1 MKIDTSLL
9 PHQQDAVRKLRKIK
23 IGALYM
29 EQGTGKTRT
38 ALELIAQRLQRGK
51 VDVALWLCPCS
62 VKKNLREDLAYY
74 CGEFPQEI
82 IVRGIE
88 SLSSADVLYIKLLEL
103 VKKYRVFLVV
113 DESNLTKN
121 KDAIR
126 TQRTIELASHCE
138 YKLILNGTPI
148 SKNEAD
154 MFAQWYILDWRILGY
169 QSFYSFAANHLEY
182 RRIRLPSGREIV
194 DYNRI
199 EAVLNTDYLS
209 EKITPYTY
217 QVKKA
222 ECLEL
227 PDKKYFGEPF
237 SLDETQM
244 EEYREVKL
252 AYLEYVDEIR
262 SETIYKLFAA
272 LQHVVSG
279 RRILTSPKERMVTEA
294 MMPDE
299 DNPRLWALKNL
310 LQREIGDEKVLIF
323 CKYRTEATSICKML
337 TQMGRSSVLF
347 TGEISQK
354 KRQENRKRFRD
365 DVQVMVANKACGA
378 YGLNLQFCRNIIFY
392 SNDFDLATRMQA
404 EDRVHRIG
412 QTEEVR
418 IYDIHAV
425 NTIDSFIMS
434 CLWRKENLVEEFKK
448 NIEKWRG
455 QMVKYKQISSGDTPE
470 EFYIKLGPFLGSRDV
485 RKEFDGYPLSNADD
499 WTWILAEENG
509 AVVGFVSIEPKNKAL
524 RFSAGYVVPTHRGKG
539 IYRRLIK
546 EAVKFAGGRS
556 MDVTTREKLVP
567 LFEAEGFRPLK
578 MKGKQWRHMRRAVDG
593 KGVS

>member
-1 MKIDTSLL
+1 MKIDIPLL
-9 PHQQDAVRKLRKIK
+9 PHQEEAVNKLKKIK
-23 IGALYM
+23 VGALYM

-38 ALELIAQRLQRGK
+38 ALELISARLNSAK
-51 VDVALWLCPCS
+51 VNAALWLCPCS
-62 VKKNLREDLAYY
+62 VKRNLREDLAYY
-74 CGEFPQEI
+74 CGEFPQDI

-182 RRIRLPSGREIV
+182 KRVRLPNGREII

-199 EAVLNTDYLS
+199 EQVLNTDYLS
-209 EKITPYTY
+209 EKIAPYTY

-227 PDKKYFGEPF
+227 PEKKYFGKPF
-237 SLDETQM
+237 ALDEEQM

-262 SETIYKLFAA
+262 SETIYKLFTA

-279 RRILTSPKERMVTEA
+279 RRVLTSPKERMATEA
-294 MMPDE
+294 MMPDA
-299 DNPRLWALKNL
+299 DNPRLWALRNL

-323 CKYRTEATSICKML
+323 CKYRTEAETICKML
-337 TQMGRSSVLF
+337 MQMGKSSVLF
-347 TGEISQK
+347 TGEIAQK

-418 IYDIHAV
+418 IYDIYAV
-425 NTIDSFIMS
+425 DTIDEFIMR
-434 CLWRKENLVEEFKK
+434 CLWRKESLVEEFKK

-455 QMVKYKQISSGDTPE
+455 EMIKYRQISSGINPE

-499 WTWILAEENG
+499 WTWIVAEDNG
-509 AVVGFVSIEPKNKAL
+509 SIVGFVSIEPKNKAL
-524 RFSAGYVVPTHRGKG
+524 QFSAGYVIPPYRKKG
-539 IYRRLIK
+539 IYKHLIK
-546 EAVKFAGGRS
+546 EAVKFAGERP
-556 MDVTTREKLVP
+556 MDVTTRENLVP
-567 LFEAEGFRPLK
+567 LFEAEGFKPLK
-578 MKGKQWRHMRRAVDG
+578 MKGKKWRHMRRAVDE

>member
-1 MKIDTSLL
+1 MKIDIPLL
-9 PHQQDAVRKLRKIK
+9 PHQEEAVNKLKKIK
-23 IGALYM
+23 VGALYM

-38 ALELIAQRLQRGK
+38 ALELISARLNSAK
-51 VDVALWLCPCS
+51 VDAALWLCPCS
-62 VKKNLREDLAYY
+62 VKRNLREDLAYY
-74 CGEFPQEI
+74 CGEFPQDI

-182 RRIRLPSGREIV
+182 KRVRLPNGREII

-199 EAVLNTDYLS
+199 EQVLNTDYLS
-209 EKITPYTY
+209 EKIAPYTY

-227 PDKKYFGEPF
+227 PEKKYFGKPF
-237 SLDETQM
+237 ALDEEQM

-262 SETIYKLFAA
+262 SETIYKLFTA

-279 RRILTSPKERMVTEA
+279 RRVLTSPKERMATEA
-294 MMPDE
+294 MMPDA
-299 DNPRLWALKNL
+299 DNPRLWALRNL

-323 CKYRTEATSICKML
+323 CKYRTEAETICKML
-337 TQMGRSSVLF
+337 MQMGKSSVLF
-347 TGEISQK
+347 TGEIAQK

-418 IYDIHAV
+418 IYDIYAV
-425 NTIDSFIMS
+425 DTIDEFIMR
-434 CLWRKENLVEEFKK
+434 CLWRKESLVEEFKK

-455 QMVKYKQISSGDTPE
+455 EMIKYRQISSGINPE

-499 WTWILAEENG
+499 WTWIVAEDNG
-509 AVVGFVSIEPKNKAL
+509 SIVGFVSIEPKNKAL
-524 RFSAGYVVPTHRGKG
+524 QFSAGYVIPPYRKKG
-539 IYRRLIK
+539 IYKHLIK
-546 EAVKFAGGRS
+546 EAVKFAGERP
-556 MDVTTREKLVP
+556 MDVTTRENLVP
-567 LFEAEGFRPLK
+567 LFEAEGFKPLK
-578 MKGKQWRHMRRAVDG
+578 MKGKKWRHMRRAVDE

>member
-1 MKIDTSLL
+1 MKIDVPLL
-9 PHQQDAVRKLRKIK
+9 PHQEDAVNKLQKIK
-23 IGALYM
+23 VGALYM

-38 ALELIAQRLQRGK
+38 ALELISMRLSSAK
-51 VDVALWLCPCS
+51 VDAALWLCPCS

-74 CGEFPQEI
+74 CGEFPQDI
-82 IVRGIE
+82 VVRGIE
-88 SLSSADVLYIKLLEL
+88 SLSSADVLYLKLLEL
-103 VKKYRVFLVV
+103 VKKYKVFLVV

-126 TQRTIELASHCE
+126 TQRVIEIASRCE

-182 RRIRLPSGREIV
+182 KRVRLPNGREII

-199 EAVLNTDYLS
+199 EQVLNTDYLS
-209 EKITPYTY
+209 EKIAPYTY

-227 PDKKYFGEPF
+227 PEKKYFGKPF
-237 SLDETQM
+237 ALDEEQM

-279 RRILTSPKERMVTEA
+279 RRVLTSPKERMATEA
-294 MMPDE
+294 MMPDA
-299 DNPRLWALKNL
+299 DNPRLWALRNL

-323 CKYRTEATSICKML
+323 CKYRTEAASICKML
-337 TQMGRSSVLF
+337 MQMGKSNVLF
-347 TGEISQK
+347 TGEIAQK

-365 DVQVMVANKACGA
+365 DVQVLVANKACGA

-418 IYDIHAV
+418 IYDIYAV
-425 NTIDSFIMS
+425 DTIDEFIMR
-434 CLWRKENLVEEFKK
+434 CLWRKESLVEEFKK

-455 QMVKYKQISSGDTPE
+455 EMIKYRQISSGINPE

-499 WTWILAEENG
+499 WVWLLAEDNG
-509 AVVGFVSIEPKNKAL
+509 EIVGFVSIEPKNKVL
-524 RFSAGYVVPTHRGKG
+524 QISAGYVVPLYRRKG
-539 IYRRLIK
+539 VYKRLIK
-546 EAVKFAGGRS
+546 EAVKFAGSRA
-556 MDVTTREKLVP
+556 MDVTTREYLVP
-567 LFEAEGFRPLK
+567 LFEKAGFRALK
-578 MKGKQWRHMRRAVDG
+578 MKGKKWRHMRRVVDEENI
-593 KGVS
+593 S

>member
-38 ALELIAQRLQRGK
+38 ALELIAQRLERGK
-51 VDVALWLCPCS
+51 IDVALWLCPCS

-74 CGEFPQEI
+74 CGEFPQDI
-82 IVRGIE
+82 VVRGIE

-182 RRIRLPSGREIV
+182 KRVRLPDGREII

-199 EAVLNTDYLS
+199 ESVLNTDYLS
-209 EKITPYTY
+209 EKIAPYTY

-222 ECLEL
+222 ECLKL

-237 SLDETQM
+237 ALDEAQV
-244 EEYREVKL
+244 EEYERVKMT
-252 AYLEYVDEIR
+252 YLEYVDEIR

-279 RRILTSPKERMVTEA
+279 RRVLTSPTERMETSVMVT
-294 MMPDE
+294 DE
-299 DNPRLWALKNL
+299 ENPRLLALRRIL
-310 LQREIGDEKVLIF
+310 ERRIRDEKVLIF
-323 CKYRTEATSICKML
+323 CKYRTEAASICKML

-347 TGEISQK
+347 TGGISQK

-378 YGLNLQFCRNIIFY
+378 DGLNLQFCRNVVFY
-392 SNDFDLATRMQA
+392 NNDFDLATRMQA

-455 QMVKYKQISSGDTPE
+455 QMVKYKQISSGDMPE
-470 EFYIKLGPFLGSRDV
+470 DFYIKLGPFLGSREV

-499 WTWILAEENG
+499 WTWIVAEDNG
-509 AVVGFVSIEPKNKAL
+509 EIVGFVSIEPKNKVL
-524 RFSAGYVVPTHRGKG
+524 QFSAGYVIPTHRGKG

-546 EAVKFAGGRS
+546 EAVKFAADRS
-556 MDVTTREKLVP
+556 MDVTTRENLVP
-567 LFEAEGFRPLK
+567 LFEAEGFKLLK
-578 MKGKQWRHMRRAVDG
+578 IKGKKWRRMRRVPNE